1 MTDAPAPSTDGT
13 PTSVRPVP
21 EGYTSL
27 TPFLCV
33 ADGNAAIDFYS
44 RAFGAT
50 LVSRMDLPGGGVAH
64 AELDFGQGRLQLS
77 DAMPD
82 FGLVAPSGEDRVSQ
96 STCLYLADVDAV
108 TARAVELGATL
119 REAPATFVTGDRFA
133 SVLDPFGHR
142 WAIMTRVEDVPP
154 EEQERR
160 LAEWAETGLG

>member
-1 MTDAPAPSTDGT
+1 MTSAPASGTSTT
-13 PTSVRPVP
+13 AVRPVP

-33 ADGNAAIDFYS
+33 ADGNAAIDFY
-44 RAFGAT
+44 RDVFGAT
-50 LVSRMDLPGGGVAH
+50 LVMRMDLPGGGVAH

-82 FGLVAPSGEDRVSQ
+82 HGLVAPSGEDRVSQ

-108 TARAVELGATL
+108 TARAVERGATL
-119 REAPATFVTGDRFA
+119 REAPSTFVTGDRFA
-133 SVLDPFGHR
+133 SVMDPFGHR
-142 WAIMTRVEDVPP
+142 WAIMTRVEDVPL

-160 LAEWAETGLG
+160 LAEWGETALS